1 MRKRIAALAIGALSL
16 GGVGAAFPLAAS
28 AAPEDTGCA
37 AIGGTDQSSCQFTG
51 TGNPD
56 AGGYVAA
63 SDGWQIAHDEI
74 DPATGQTITVV
85 DASGTSPAAGQFVF
99 VAGTL
104 YTVTVTGNGTVA
116 AGSAQ

>member
-1 MRKRIAALAIGALSL
+1 MRKRFAALAIGALSL

-37 AIGGTDQSSCQFTG
+37 AIGGTPQSSCQFTA
-51 TGNPD
+51 TGDPT
-56 AGGYVAA
+56 AGYVAA
-63 SDGWQIAHDEI
+63 SDGWQITHTEI

-85 DASGTSPAAGQFVF
+85 DASGTAPAASQFAF